1 MAGFFLSGKAK
12 ADVKDIGRYTQE
24 HWGVEQRNRYLGDL
38 DACFQKIGANP
49 TLGNSAEAI
58 RAGVTF
64 AGGRREP
71 ESLRHRADL
80 EKMVQA
86 RTVTGVTDRGAAGTP
101 KRRR

>member
-24 HWGVEQRNRYLGDL
+24 RWGVEQRNRYLGDL

-58 RAGVTF
+58 RAGYRRIR
-64 AGGRREP
+64 AGSHMVFFRTSGNEIEIVRVLHQRMLPGRHLP
-71 ESLRHRADL
+71 
-80 EKMVQA
+80 
-86 RTVTGVTDRGAAGTP
+86 
-101 KRRR
+101 